1 MSKILCF
8 LMHIAGLFKL
18 SHTQSTSQFGSAMHL
33 GLHSLL
39 GLVVPVV
46 EMHASVIRSHLVSVF
61 SSPTT
66 LPPFTSF
73 QPHWP
78 FCCPSNKLGISSFRS
93 YFLGLECFLPDSPV
107 ADSSFCWVYAGIV
120 PLQWLSPAPHICCIS
135 CIPSCGAFCP

>member
-1 MSKILCF
+1 MSKILYF
-8 LMHIAGLFKL
+8 LMHIAGFFKL
-18 SHTQSTSQFGSAMHL
+18 SHTQSTSQFGSATHL

-39 GLVVPVV
+39 GLVVPGV

-66 LPPFTSF
+66 LPPFTSS

-107 ADSSFCWVYAGIV
+107 ADSAFFWVCAGIV
-120 PLQWLSPAPHICCIS
+120 PLQRLSPAPHVCCIS